1 MIEMNALTWK
11 RIAITAGKRIAIG
24 ACLLAAMAAGGAGC
38 ARKGGSGEGDVK
50 PSARAE
56 ARGPATREDAGAE
69 RHAPADIAPG
79 SHEDWCDEHG
89 VPESLCTRCNA
100 SLIPAFKATGDWCEE
115 HGLPESQCL
124 ACNPDLKI
132 ERPPKSEGS

>member
-1 MIEMNALTWK
+1 MKASTRK
-11 RIAITAGKRIAIG
+11 RIAIAACRRLGIIAF
-24 ACLLAAMAAGGAGC
+24 LLAATAAGGAGC
-38 ARKGGSGEGDVK
+38 ARKGGSDEGDAK

-56 ARGPATREDAGAE
+56 ERAPKHEAGAE
-69 RHAPADIAPG
+69 RHAPAGVAPG

-100 SLIPAFKATGDWCEE
+100 SLIAAFKATGDWCEE

-124 ACNPDLKI
+124 ACNPDLRI
-132 ERPPKSEGS
+132 ERPPRPGGS